1 MIKEFSLLLLI
12 FLFLSIIYYFSSN
25 TCNRQIENFVDKS
38 GQKIFTLK
46 ERTFTYEKD
55 KIVINPDYTF
65 TSPLEK
71 VVVSKLSDLKYNYS
85 INNLKCII
93 DISYNDN
100 PININVNDYS
110 YTINIKK
117 SKKMEDVLNIFIYD
131 KICGSIKNNI
141 LKTNSPEI
149 YDDVAIV
156 GVIFLS
162 YLIYRGVED
171 FYSKDYDK
179 YYSSSSSTST
189 SKFIIES

>member
-25 TCNRQIENFVDKS
+25 TYNVSIENFVDKS

-65 TSPLEK
+65 TFPLEK

-93 DISYNDN
+93 DITYNDN

-141 LKTNSPEI
+141 LKTTSPEI
-149 YDDVAIV
+149 YDDVEIV

-179 YYSSSSSTST
+179 CYSSLSSSSS
-189 SKFIIES
+189 SKSITES

>member
-25 TCNRQIENFVDKS
+25 TCNKQIESFVDKS

-65 TSPLEK
+65 TTPLDK

-85 INNLKCII
+85 INDFKCII
-93 DISYNDN
+93 EISYNDN

-110 YTINIKK
+110 FTINFKK
-117 SKKMEDVLNIFIYD
+117 SKKIEDSLNIFIYD
-131 KICGSIKNNI
+131 KVCGSIKNNI
-141 LKTNSPEI
+141 LKTISPEI

-162 YLIYRGVED
+162 YLIYHSIED
-171 FYSKDYDK
+171 FYTKDYDK
-179 YYSSSSSTST
+179 YYSSLSSSSS
-189 SKFIIES
+189 SKSITES

>member
-1 MIKEFSLLLLI
+1 MIKQFSLLLLI
-12 FLFLSIIYYFSSN
+12 FLFLSIIYYFTGPVSN
-25 TCNRQIENFVDKS
+25 AQIENFADKS
-38 GQKIFTLK
+38 NEKSFILK

-55 KIVINPDYTF
+55 KITINPDYTF
-65 TSPLEK
+65 TTPLQK
-71 VVVSKLSDLKYNYS
+71 AVVSKLSDLKYNYS
-85 INNLKCII
+85 IYNLKCII

-110 YTINIKK
+110 FTINIKK
-117 SKKMEDVLNIFIYD
+117 SKKFEDTLNIFIYD

-141 LKTNSPEI
+141 LKTNCSEI

-162 YLIYRGVED
+162 YLIYNSVED

-179 YYSSSSSTST
+179 HFSRS
-189 SKFIIES
+189 ES